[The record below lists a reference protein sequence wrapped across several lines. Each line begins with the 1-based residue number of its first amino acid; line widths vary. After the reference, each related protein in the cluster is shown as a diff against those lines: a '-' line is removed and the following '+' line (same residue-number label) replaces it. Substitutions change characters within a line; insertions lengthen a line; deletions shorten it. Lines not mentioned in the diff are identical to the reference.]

1 MNFYE
6 VKKTQTEILTNIV
19 REQKERFDYILD
31 VEWRRLV
38 VASNF
43 NIVVPHSEDLIET
56 LGDIFRAVFNAHEKM
71 WFAIGN
77 GEIETA
83 VGLDLNE
90 LVNSFIPIGD
100 LVECGQVG
108 GYEAWTECMM
118 NALTEAMNRRFK
130 EHVKWN
136 GEQGV
141 DLEVY
146 YKVIDDDDESFYDY
160 VHCLCFKPSVVASW
174 F

>member
-6 VKKTQTEILTNIV
+6 VKKSEAETLTNIV
-19 REQKERFDYILD
+19 REQKERFNYILD

-38 VASNF
+38 MVSNF
-43 NIVVPHSEDLIET
+43 NIVVPHSEDLIKTTRE
-56 LGDIFRAVFNAHEKM
+56 IFRAVFGAHEKM
-71 WFAIGN
+71 WCAIGN
-77 GEIETA
+77 GKIGTA

-90 LVNSFIPIGD
+90 LVNSFIPVGD

-108 GYEAWTECMM
+108 GYEAEMSCMM
-118 NALTEAMNRRFK
+118 NALTEGMNRRFK

-141 DLEVY
+141 DLEVDY
-146 YKVIDDDDESFYDY
+146 YVVDSDPKSFYDY
-160 VHCLCFKPSVVASW
+160 VHCMVWEPSVVASW
-174 F
+174 